1 MLGSLHP
8 EPALKLCEMPAIR
21 KIQRKWGGV
30 DLRREFC
37 GAWGSDEAVGQSYL
51 SLHLDSVSKYK
62 NEPVRKEFC
71 MCRVNLNKATSSIQE
86 IVNNR
91 S

>member
-1 MLGSLHP
+1 MRWLPLERSKENG
-8 EPALKLCEMPAIR
+8 
-21 KIQRKWGGV
+21 GGV

-37 GAWGSDEAVGQSYL
+37 GAWGSDEAVGQSTFL
-51 SLHLDSVSKYK
+51 CTWIVSVKYK

-71 MCRVNLNKATSSIQE
+71 MCRVNLNKAGDVQE